1 MYFITNN
8 VICNKSKISE
18 RTNRGVLNQCKNA
31 ESINI
36 FVCNKIFFSQIR
48 KTIKI
53 IEGGIVY
60 LGGKEYAREIVLVY
74 NWALSTTNKDYI

>member
-8 VICNKSKISE
+8 VICNKSKIAE
-18 RTNRGVLNQCKNA
+18 RTNRGVLTQCKNI
-31 ESINI
+31 ESIKI

-48 KTIKI
+48 KTVKI

-60 LGGKEYAREIVLVY
+60 LGGEEYTRKSYL
-74 NWALSTTNKDYI
+74 YIF

>member
-8 VICNKSKISE
+8 VICNKSKIAE
-18 RTNRGVLNQCKNA
+18 RTNIPVLNQCKNA
-31 ESINI
+31 ERRNRL
-36 FVCNKIFFSQIR
+36 VCNKIFFSQIR

-60 LGGKEYAREIVLVY
+60 LGEKFI
-74 NWALSTTNKDYI
+74 N

>member
-8 VICNKSKISE
+8 VVCNKSKIAE
-18 RTNRGVLNQCKNA
+18 RTNTPVLIQCKNA

-60 LGGKEYAREIVLVY
+60 LGGEEYTRKSYL
-74 NWALSTTNKDYI
+74 YIF